1 MICQGSKEP
10 KNRKNLFL
18 QLKRGLYAD
27 DLSRESFVDLKSFLY
42 TRAGMDDGRVV
53 TVTDELADT
62 TCRHLRVFLSQIHRH
77 LTSLHI
83 LTLATLTEDVTL
95 LNSKMPTNLLED
107 IIYCQRVIVY
117 LHSTLNDTLSQTKVY
132 IRVIYNRISHQ

>member
-42 TRAGMDDGRVV
+42 LRAGMNDGRVV
-53 TVTDELADT
+53 TVSDELADT
-62 TCRHLRVFLSQIHRH
+62 
-77 LTSLHI
+77 
-83 LTLATLTEDVTL
+83 A
-95 LNSKMPTNLLED
+95 
-107 IIYCQRVIVY
+107 
-117 LHSTLNDTLSQTKVY
+117 
-132 IRVIYNRISHQ
+132 